1 METQKRL
8 ITKSFPIVRMDCPT
22 CIPAI
27 ENEVKRV
34 KGVTDAR
41 GSYMTKTLKV
51 TYDPEAVEVS
61 QIEAAIERVGYQIA
75 YKKYPGV
82 LTRIRGMLHKEK
94 LASVQNISDE
104 EFQRNVIDASKPV
117 AVLFSSPTCPTCMAL
132 RPTLVES
139 VESLGVKI
147 DLYEMDIASSE
158 TWRRYDVTTIP
169 TVLVFRDG
177 DVARRL
183 TSIPDKGE
191 IMRALTAVN
200 PEK

>member
-1 METQKRL
+1 MEPQKRL
-8 ITKSFPIVRMDCPT
+8 ITKGFPIVRMDCPT

-34 KGVTDAR
+34 KGVVDAK

-51 TYDPEAVEVS
+51 TYDPEAVEIS
-61 QIEAAIERVGYQIA
+61 QIEAAIESVGYQIA

-82 LTRIRGMLHKEK
+82 LTRIRVMLHKEK
-94 LASVQNISDE
+94 LAVVQNISDE
-104 EFQRNVIDASKPV
+104 EFQGKVLEASKPV

-139 VESLGVKI
+139 VESLGGKV

-158 TWRRYDVTTIP
+158 TWRRYDIMTIP
-169 TVLVFRDG
+169 TVLVFSYG

-183 TSIPDKGE
+183 TSVPDKGE